1 MMFSGILISN
11 IYCQLVYFMRSLLIG
26 GFRLVVIVVVVFYRL
41 IVCVWCVV
49 LKFLMISVSEV
60 GMSIVVLMFCSIWN
74 VINCL
79 ILLVMVYSLDVMVN
93 ISILDRNVCLW
104 FSKLVNLLVV
114 IMKVV
119 KMMLQLF
126 RIQDRFLM
134 LQDGKECWIFGNVM
148 LMIVELRN
156 VRKVLNFVISRI
168 DVDEGW

>member
-1 MMFSGILISN
+1 M
-11 IYCQLVYFMRSLLIG
+11 IG

-60 GMSIVVLMFCSIWN
+60 GMSIVVWMFCSIWN

-119 KMMLQLF
+119 KMML
-126 RIQDRFLM
+126 
-134 LQDGKECWIFGNVM
+134 
-148 LMIVELRN
+148 
-156 VRKVLNFVISRI
+156 
-168 DVDEGW
+168 